1 MTKLLFFWKRDYSVS
16 LTSVMGVFNKAQR
29 KAQKLMQKM
38 EQEIAANDAEIE
50 ALNNRNEQIRQVHK
64 DTEKFANS
72 LKSLIS

>member
-1 MTKLLFFWKRDYSVS
+1 MTKLFFFWKRDYSVS

-50 ALNNRNEQIRQVHK
+50 ALNSRNEQIRQVHK
-64 DTEKFANS
+64 DTEKFANN